1 MSNTAKYLGMILL
14 TFACGAFTSLTESH
28 PGLVDI
34 VKHGAIFSLP
44 TILALRTK
52 LEDAIG
58 IKPEDEATKSKAKGM
73 GA

>member
-1 MSNTAKYLGMILL
+1 MSNTAKYLLLLIL
-14 TFACGAFTSLTESH
+14 TFAAGGLTTLIEGN
-28 PGLVDI
+28 PTILDA

-44 TILALRTK
+44 TVIALRTK

-58 IKPEDEATKSKAKGM
+58 IKPEDDSKAKGM

>member
-1 MSNTAKYLGMILL
+1 MSNTAKYLGLILL
-14 TFACGAFTSLTESH
+14 TFGCGAFTSLTEAH
-28 PGLVDI
+28 PAVLDV

-44 TILALRTK
+44 TIIALRTK

-58 IKPEDEATKSKAKGM
+58 IKPEYNAKVKGQ